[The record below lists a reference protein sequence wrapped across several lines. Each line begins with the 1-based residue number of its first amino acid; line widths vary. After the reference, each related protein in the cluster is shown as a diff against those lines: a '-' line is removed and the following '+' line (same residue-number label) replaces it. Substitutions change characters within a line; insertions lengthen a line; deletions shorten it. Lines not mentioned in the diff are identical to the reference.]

1 MPTPD
6 PAAPDG
12 GVSPAVSGA
21 NGDAVDVKPPLLLLH
36 GFTGTPVMWEPLL
49 PYLTPHH
56 EVYAIALPGHHG
68 GPPLRLRPNEH
79 VVEAMADAVERQMD
93 ELGLERAHIAG
104 NSLGGWL
111 SLLLTDRGRA
121 ISTVAIAPAGG
132 WSPGLFIN
140 LRTLLIFRR
149 AQLALRT
156 IYGLLHELAA
166 RPRGRKL
173 LFWDTV
179 AFPTRLPGPLAQQWL
194 AAAADT
200 PILNEVLRQSP
211 HIGAPES
218 LPGAAGPI
226 RVAWGTKD
234 RLLPFARTSKGWR
247 PALADAEWVMLPG
260 LGHVPMSD
268 DPALVAKTVLEV
280 TAAAADHGC

>member
-1 MPTPD
+1 MN
-6 PAAPDG
+6 
-12 GVSPAVSGA
+12 GA
-21 NGDAVDVKPPLLLLH
+21 NGSATGAKPPLLLLH
-36 GFTGTPVMWEPLL
+36 GFPGTPVMWEPLL

-56 EVYAIALPGHHG
+56 EVHAIALPGHHG
-68 GPPLRLRPNEH
+68 GPPLHVGADEH
-79 VVEAMADAVERQMD
+79 VVETMADAVERQMD
-93 ELGLERAHIAG
+93 ELGLDRAHIAG

-149 AQLALRT
+149 TQLALGT
-156 IYGLLHELAA
+156 IYGLLNELAA
-166 RPRGRKL
+166 RPRSRRL

-179 AFPTRLPGPLAQQWL
+179 AYPARLPGPLAQQWL

-200 PILNEVLRQSP
+200 PILNTVLKQSP
-211 HIGAPES
+211 HIGAPKA
-218 LPGAAGPI
+218 LPGATGPI

-234 RLLPFARTSKGWR
+234 RLLPFERTSKGWR

-268 DPALVAKTVLEV
+268 DPELVAKTILEV
-280 TAAAADHGC
+280 TSNGANGAN

>member
-1 MPTPD
+1 VPTPD
-6 PAAPDG
+6 PELPG
-12 GVSPAVSGA
+12 GVSPAVNGA
-21 NGDAVDVKPPLLLLH
+21 NGSAAGVKPPLLLLH

-56 EVYAIALPGHHG
+56 DVHAIALPGHHG
-68 GPPLRLRPNEH
+68 GPSLRVGPGEH

-111 SLLLTDRGRA
+111 SLLLTGRGRA

-149 AQLALRT
+149 TQLALNT

-166 RPRGRKL
+166 RPRSRTL

-179 AFPTRLPGPLAQQWL
+179 AYPARLPGSLAQQWL

-200 PILNEVLRQSP
+200 PILSEVLRQSP
-211 HIGAPES
+211 HIGAPQS
-218 LPGAAGPI
+218 LPGATGPI

-234 RLLPFARTSKGWR
+234 RLLPFERTSAGWR
-247 PALADAEWVMLPG
+247 PALTDAEWVMLPG

-268 DPALVAKTVLEV
+268 DPALVAKTILEV
-280 TAAAADHGC
+280 TTAG

>member
-1 MPTPD
+1 MLTPE
-6 PAAPDG
+6 AAEPGG
-12 GVSPAVSGA
+12 GVSSAVNGA
-21 NGDAVDVKPPLLLLH
+21 NRAAAGAKPPLLLLH
-36 GFTGTPVMWEPLL
+36 GFTGTPAMWEPLL

-56 EVYAIALPGHHG
+56 QVHAIALPGHHG
-68 GPPLRLRPNEH
+68 GPSLHLGSDEH

-111 SLLLTDRGRA
+111 SLLLTGRGRA
-121 ISTVAIAPAGG
+121 ITTVAIAPAGG

-149 AQLALRT
+149 TQLALNT
-156 IYGLLHELAA
+156 IYGLLRELAS
-166 RPRGRKL
+166 RPRGRQL

-179 AFPTRLPGPLAQQWL
+179 AYPARLPGPLARQWL

-200 PILNEVLRQSP
+200 PILNAVLKQSP
-211 HIGAPES
+211 HIGAPKS
-218 LPGAAGPI
+218 LPGATGPI

-234 RLLPFARTSKGWR
+234 RLLPFARTSEGWR

-268 DPALVAKTVLEV
+268 DPALVAKTILEV
-280 TAAAADHGC
+280 TAAGA